1 MRLSRR
7 MSLLIAAC
15 IAIPIAAF
23 IAGIISGPN
32 YYTVPSVWE
41 NAQALEGQR
50 IRVRGWADIDIWV
63 TAGGCEDCGCNDSD
77 GIPYIFGGM
86 AKPSHDRPS
95 WVDEQRIYIAD
106 AECRGDQCFLS
117 CPLFHPTA
125 SPALELVGTLQ
136 VKMQHS
142 RVGELW
148 LTDIDFEES
157 SRLYGFK
164 WLWLMVSDTLRNLPS
179 EVQLK

>member
-1 MRLSRR
+1 M
-7 MSLLIAAC
+7 
-15 IAIPIAAF
+15 
-23 IAGIISGPN
+23 AGMITGPD
-32 YYTVPSVWE
+32 YFTVATVWQ

-50 IRVRGWADIDIWV
+50 IRVRGWADIEISM
-63 TAGGCEDCGCNDSD
+63 TLLGCDPPSCGCNESD
-77 GIPYIFGGM
+77 GIPFLFGTT

-95 WVDEQRIYIAD
+95 RVEEQRIYIAD
-106 AECRGDQCFLS
+106 AECRGDECFLS

-142 RVGELW
+142 RVGQLW